1 MVTASLAAAEP
12 RYARGM
18 TNEDTQQRD
27 IDEARDA
34 QGLPDEG
41 PGSQT
46 APPSNPA
53 PEAGEEDK
61 GKEKLDR
68 IVNW

>member
-1 MVTASLAAAEP
+1 
-12 RYARGM
+12 M
-18 TNEDTQQRD
+18 TDDETQHE
-27 IDEARDA
+27 IDEAREG

-41 PGSQT
+41 PGSK
-46 APPSNPA
+46 AGPPSNPE
-53 PEAGEEDK
+53 PEAGETEK

>member
-1 MVTASLAAAEP
+1 
-12 RYARGM
+12 M
-18 TNEDTQQRD
+18 TNDETQHD
-27 IDEARDA
+27 SDVAREA

-41 PGSQT
+41 PGSKT
-46 APPSNPA
+46 VPPSNPE
-53 PEAGEEDK
+53 PEAGEADR

>member
-1 MVTASLAAAEP
+1 MVPARLGAGEP
-12 RYARGM
+12 RYARRM
-18 TNEDTQQRD
+18 TNDETQQRD
-27 IDEARDA
+27 IDEARAA

-41 PGSQT
+41 PGSKT

>member
-1 MVTASLAAAEP
+1 MVYARLGAAEP

-18 TNEDTQQRD
+18 TNEDTQRD
-27 IDEARDA
+27 TDAAREA
-34 QGLPDEG
+34 QGLPDAG
-41 PGSQT
+41 PGSKA
-46 APPSNPA
+46 APPSNPS